1 MKHILA
7 PILLM
12 TLLFPALAFGET
24 MDDLVERDGFHYPK
38 FSEVPFTGK
47 VTGKTQGSIKDGK
60 KHGPYVTYWDNGQ
73 LSSKGTY
80 KDNMREGPWV
90 FYTDNGTKRFT
101 AHRYS
106 WDEGTGT
113 YRNGVKVD

>member
-73 LSSKGTY
+73 LMSKGTHKDGRKDGPWVTYFENGKLYDKGTY
-80 KDNMREGPWV
+80 KD
-90 FYTDNGTKRFT
+90 
-101 AHRYS
+101 
-106 WDEGTGT
+106 
-113 YRNGVKVD
+113 GVKVK